1 MLTVDWSCPGYNGVD
16 GQVPRL
22 SETEREQLR
31 HSLPGTAL
39 HHGKENKDTSIPAM
53 LHLRDN
59 PHFVF
64 LPLASS
70 LSPSPSPLPIPPPLS
85 IHMQGL
91 SGRPDEPSTCAVQYL
106 KEISELFQF
115 YYHSPSAVL
124 KVNTVLIGQ

>member
-70 LSPSPSPLPIPPPLS
+70 LPPSPLSPFPLLSLFTCRVFQDALMNPLLVLYS
-85 IHMQGL
+85 I
-91 SGRPDEPSTCAVQYL
+91 
-106 KEISELFQF
+106 
-115 YYHSPSAVL
+115 
-124 KVNTVLIGQ
+124 